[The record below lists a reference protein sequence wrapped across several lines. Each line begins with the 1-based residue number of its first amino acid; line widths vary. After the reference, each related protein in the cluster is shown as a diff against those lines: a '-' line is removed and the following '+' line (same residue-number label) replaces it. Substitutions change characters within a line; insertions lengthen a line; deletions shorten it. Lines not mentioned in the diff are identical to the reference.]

1 MPNKNDEV
9 LKTMIENSYI
19 NPNGIIWMSINKNNI
34 FYEDIK
40 QKIKEC
46 DDYYETDN

>member
-9 LKTMIENSYI
+9 LKAMIENSYI
-19 NPNGIIWMSINKNNI
+19 NPNGIIWMSINKNSI
-34 FYEDIK
+34 FYEAIK
-40 QKIKEC
+40 QRIKEC